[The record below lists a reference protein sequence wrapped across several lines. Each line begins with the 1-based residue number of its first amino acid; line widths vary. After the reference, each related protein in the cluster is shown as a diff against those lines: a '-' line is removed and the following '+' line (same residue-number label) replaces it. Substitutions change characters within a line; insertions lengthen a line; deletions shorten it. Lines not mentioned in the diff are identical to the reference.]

1 MYSKANYNFQTK
13 LNYWNRSIQ
22 SVCPFMHT
30 HNKPGELGRAEC
42 RRWWWSSSWVA
53 CWTHDALVSDIHDN
67 RPPWRA
73 AKTHVG
79 VRWAS
84 RLPNAEKG
92 SPEPLNAQMN
102 RFNWSAPPCIYDARH
117 QRLELDQFGFGVG
130 KKLGR
135 DTRHNFMRTSCCPF
149 VLVSIFP
156 KRSIM
161 HGEAYA
167 IVKLPVRRKHFS
179 MAHTFQGTC
188 KYVQMQMRPRE
199 HHCSS
204 MLLWGST
211 KRWTSHFL
219 TRCRTNSPFS
229 NWRKAVNSEN
239 PNIIDAQY
247 NDTIIIIMG
256 KLWEILFK

>member
-22 SVCPFMHT
+22 SVCPYMHT

-67 RPPWRA
+67 RSPWRA

-156 KRSIM
+156 NVRLCTEKRMQLWSCQCGGNIFKW
-161 HGEAYA
+161 HILSKVLANTF
-167 IVKLPVRRKHFS
+167 RRKWDQESTIVHQCYFGGP
-179 MAHTFQGTC
+179 QNGE
-188 KYVQMQMRPRE
+188 PR
-199 HHCSS
+199 
-204 MLLWGST
+204 
-211 KRWTSHFL
+211 TS
-219 TRCRTNSPFS
+219 
-229 NWRKAVNSEN
+229 
-239 PNIIDAQY
+239 
-247 NDTIIIIMG
+247 
-256 KLWEILFK
+256 